1 MAISA
6 DYILDRIKLKRQIA
20 WWKVSS
26 IFLLSLLLIFL
37 IANPLIKNGS
47 GLVMD
52 QNYIARIF
60 IEDIINNDFGRLE
73 ILKEIAEDSK
83 IKAVVIRMNSPGG
96 TTVGGETLHYAI
108 RSISEVKPV
117 VTVIEDFAA
126 STAYMAAIA
135 SDYILA
141 RNSSITGSIGVI
153 IQTYEFTELAKKI
166 GVKFNSFKS
175 SPLKSSPMPMEE
187 VTQEVKDALKLT
199 VQDTYQMFLEMVSQR
214 RNISFERLKTIA
226 DGRVYTGRQ
235 ALNLGLIDA
244 IGDEKVAVE
253 WLKSVRGLNASLS
266 VREVQLQPQVA
277 PLMGWL
283 DKLSN
288 LAIMIKNLANLSNLN
303 FF

>member
-175 SPLKSSPMPMEE
+175 SPIKIRI
-187 VTQEVKDALKLT
+187 KDRMT
-199 VQDTYQMFLEMVSQR
+199 F
-214 RNISFERLKTIA
+214 N
-226 DGRVYTGRQ
+226 RVGSIKQITFSK
-235 ALNLGLIDA
+235 
-244 IGDEKVAVE
+244 E
-253 WLKSVRGLNASLS
+253 
-266 VREVQLQPQVA
+266 A
-277 PLMGWL
+277 PL
-283 DKLSN
+283 
-288 LAIMIKNLANLSNLN
+288 IKA
-303 FF
+303 

>member
-175 SPLKSSPMPMEE
+175 SPLKGSPMPMEE

-214 RNISFERLKTIA
+214 RNISFEKLKTIA

-266 VREVQLQPQVA
+266 VREVRLQPQVA